1 MHRKIT
7 LTQGE
12 FILRPIHKE
21 DMESIR
27 GWRNAQMKVL
37 RQESRLS
44 VSDQERYWNETLLP
58 SFNDPQPEQVLFGF
72 LENGKLIGYG
82 GITHIDWK
90 SKAGEVS
97 FLLDPV
103 FQKDEDV
110 YRSRFR
116 EFLALI
122 KTAAFDNLG
131 LFRLFTETYD
141 IRPGH
146 IAELETS
153 GFIFE
158 KRNKDSVEIGNK
170 KVDSLI
176 HGCEAHER

>member
-1 MHRKIT
+1 MLRKIT
-7 LTQGE
+7 LSRGNYS
-12 FILRPIHKE
+12 LRPINKE

-27 GWRNAQMKVL
+27 VWRNAQMKVL
-37 RQESRLS
+37 RQDTPLS
-44 VSDQERYWNETLLP
+44 VSDQERYWTETLLP
-58 SFNDPQPEQVLFGF
+58 SFDDLEPSQVLFGF
-72 LENGKLIGYG
+72 LEDDRLIGYG
-82 GITHIDWK
+82 GITHIDWRK
-90 SKAGEVS
+90 KAGEVS

-103 FQKDEDV
+103 FQNDEDA

-116 EFLALI
+116 EFLSLI